1 MPASA
6 SAGLLRSRSVKRL
19 ARPLALQVFFQV
31 AVTFNWRDAGLGI
44 RGTSSVQ
51 IGETAREAARPP
63 VIFSGWRNF
72 QLEGCRPRHPRG
84 FFDPDRRNGSRGR
97 WPSNT
102 ITNPRSPRRHRVPRR
117 SSRAA
122 RVARR
127 CGSFSNSTDC
137 PWIWP
142 RAPRSSPCRKSVGSP
157 AGAGRACI

>member
-63 VIFSGWRNF
+63 VIFSGWR
-72 QLEGCRPRHPRG
+72 
-84 FFDPDRRNGSRGR
+84 
-97 WPSNT
+97 
-102 ITNPRSPRRHRVPRR
+102 
-117 SSRAA
+117 
-122 RVARR
+122 
-127 CGSFSNSTDC
+127 
-137 PWIWP
+137 
-142 RAPRSSPCRKSVGSP
+142 
-157 AGAGRACI
+157 